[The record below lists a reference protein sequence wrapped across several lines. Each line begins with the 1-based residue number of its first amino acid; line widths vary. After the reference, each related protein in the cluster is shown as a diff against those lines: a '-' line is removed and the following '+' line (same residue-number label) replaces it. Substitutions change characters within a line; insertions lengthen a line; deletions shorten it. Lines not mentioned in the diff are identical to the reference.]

1 MIWYNL
7 FFIYCPSIYI
17 ILLLAQF
24 RNGEKSRAEDE
35 AEHKSTNNS
44 STSTENKQVR
54 TTKFKES
61 REKPDIANATNLS
74 SPKTLKRSNR
84 EASTRPDKTIISNTA
99 DHVSKFCRLSNY
111 SDFLRAPFS
120 TLKKSIA
127 TKNRNNTVANETK
140 KNEIVKVNENHEANV
155 IDYLNSGEYSIQY
168 LDKLMLEILKHKQHF
183 CKNVFHN
190 LINRS
195 IDTTK

>member
-1 MIWYNL
+1 MIYTTYIL
-7 FFIYCPSIYI
+7 SI
-17 ILLLAQF
+17 LCQF
-24 RNGEKSRAEDE
+24 RNGEKSRSEAE

-44 STSTENKQVR
+44 CRSTETKQVK
-54 TTKFKES
+54 TTTFKEP
-61 REKPDIANATNLS
+61 RAKPDISNVGNLS

-127 TKNRNNTVANETK
+127 NKNRNSTVTNETK
-140 KNEIVKVNENHEANV
+140 KTEIVKVTENHEAN

-168 LDKLMLEILKHKQHF
+168 RDNLIIQILKRMQHL
-183 CKNVFHN
+183 CKNVF
-190 LINRS
+190 I
-195 IDTTK
+195 I